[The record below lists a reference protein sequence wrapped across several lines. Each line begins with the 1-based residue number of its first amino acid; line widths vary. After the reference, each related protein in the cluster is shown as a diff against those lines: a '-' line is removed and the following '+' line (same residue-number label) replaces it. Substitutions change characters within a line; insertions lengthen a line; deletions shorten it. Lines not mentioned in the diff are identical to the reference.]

1 MRRINVW
8 VLLSAAILFLGTVT
22 PAQPP
27 PAMQGQKSFPE
38 AFRVIGNIY
47 WVGGEYGSYL
57 ITTPQGHILLDT
69 GSTEMHDVIVSN
81 VKKLGFKV
89 EDIKI
94 MISSHAHWDHVQGH
108 AAMKKLTG
116 AQVVALGGGSWSGQF
131 GRRVSRHDR
140 RARGSCD
147 ERWRHRLIGRN
158 DATRPL
164 DARTHARRYCVDDD
178 CAG

>member
-8 VLLSAAILFLGTVT
+8 VLLSAAILFLGTVIT
-22 PAQPP
+22 AQPAA
-27 PAMQGQKSFPE
+27 AMQGQKSLPE

-89 EDIKI
+89 DTL
-94 MISSHAHWDHVQGH
+94 MQ
-108 AAMKKLTG
+108 
-116 AQVVALGGGSWSGQF
+116 
-131 GRRVSRHDR
+131 DR
-140 RARGSCD
+140 RTDRSTKPSCD
-147 ERWRHRLIGRN
+147 
-158 DATRPL
+158 ARP
-164 DARTHARRYCVDDD
+164 DHTC
-178 CAG
+178 G